1 MVKDWHL
8 ELPTLLISVHG
19 GLQNFDLQ
27 PRLKQVFGK
36 GLIKAAVT
44 TGAWIF
50 TAGINTG
57 GHIYQPG
64 LTFFTRH
71 VTLLYIIFR
80 MNVQVWSVMLEMH
93 WKTIALN
100 PEEKSVPLGSH
111 HGESWRARRISL
123 EEMWDWPQF
132 IELRIISHLLEA
144 EFYLLLH

>member
-36 GLIKAAVT
+36 GLIKAAIT

-57 GHIYQPG
+57 GYIYQTG
-64 LTFFTRH
+64 LTCFT
-71 VTLLYIIFR
+71 LI
-80 MNVQVWSVMLEMH
+80 
-93 WKTIALN
+93 
-100 PEEKSVPLGSH
+100 
-111 HGESWRARRISL
+111 
-123 EEMWDWPQF
+123 
-132 IELRIISHLLEA
+132 
-144 EFYLLLH
+144 LHI